1 VKYLKP
7 RLTEFE
13 LVSRTERRN
22 GLVEIILFSA
32 VVLMLI
38 LAGAHFLLKK

>member
-7 RLTEFE
+7 RLTEFDMAR
-13 LVSRTERRN
+13 RTERRN

-32 VVLMLI
+32 VVVMLT
-38 LAGAHFLLKK
+38 LVGAHFLLKQ